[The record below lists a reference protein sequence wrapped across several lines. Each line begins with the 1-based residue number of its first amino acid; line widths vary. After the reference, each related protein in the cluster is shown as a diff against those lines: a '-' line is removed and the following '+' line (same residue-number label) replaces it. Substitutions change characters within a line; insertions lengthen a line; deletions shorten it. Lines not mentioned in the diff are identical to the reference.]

1 MRTHWLFWACLAPL
15 WLAISPTVIWAQAS
29 PAYVGSRES
38 SATDLQAIER
48 VTVDFRTAL
57 KTRNGKLLS
66 SLLLNDRILFTSP
79 RSPAGVRKQREE
91 SNAHADGV
99 APGGAQDFIRF
110 VATSKLPIEER
121 FYNIK
126 IVQDGHLAWVT
137 FDFDF
142 LEDGKIEN
150 HGVEVWQMLKTAD
163 ESWKILSVVWSS
175 KGTPR

>member
-1 MRTHWLFWACLAPL
+1 MNTRRLLWLFLAPL
-15 WLAISPTVIWAQAS
+15 WVATPVVTWAQAS
-29 PAYVGSRES
+29 PAYVGSRET
-38 SATDLQAIER
+38 SAADLQAIER

-66 SLLLNDRILFTSP
+66 GLLLNDQILFTSP
-79 RSPAGVRKQREE
+79 RSPAGVRKQRDE
-91 SNAHADGV
+91 SNVHADGV
-99 APGGAQDFIRF
+99 GRGGAQEFIRF

-126 IVQDGHLAWVT
+126 IVQDGHVAWVS

-150 HGVEVWQMLKTAD
+150 HGVEVWQMLKGAD
-163 ESWKILSVVWSS
+163 ETWKILSVVWSS
-175 KGTPR
+175 KGAPR